1 MKSYKITDTNIP
13 NYPKVVFATSYES
26 PVPLIWQM
34 GNEKSLKDYT
44 GVVVLDLLMSNGFS
58 DNRFFAFQFEDGK
71 FLHETVRIMH
81 HTETVDL
88 FSYAFH
94 FFRKNQRYVE
104 NSSLTSIAKKFLL
117 GL

>member
-1 MKSYKITDTNIP
+1 MKPYKVTDTKIP
-13 NYPKVVFATSYES
+13 NLPKVVFATSYKS
-26 PVPLIWQM
+26 PVSLIWKM
-34 GNEKSLKDYT
+34 ANEKSLKNYT

-58 DNRFFAFQFEDGK
+58 NNRFLAFQFEDGN

-88 FSYAFH
+88 VSYAFH

-104 NSSLTSIAKKFLL
+104 SSSLTSVAKKFLL